1 MRNSI
6 QGYIS
11 VLCTVMSTEYKM
23 PYFILLFHLVF
34 HFTLHCTLGGTA
46 AEYRIHA
53 RASSGEKLT
62 DSPPTE
68 FHSLTVDHRYSL
80 RGKRWA
86 VVPCGVPF
94 LLPIYKYMDG

>member
-1 MRNSI
+1 
-6 QGYIS
+6 
-11 VLCTVMSTEYKM
+11 MSTEYKM
-23 PYFILLFHLVF
+23 PYFILLFHLIF